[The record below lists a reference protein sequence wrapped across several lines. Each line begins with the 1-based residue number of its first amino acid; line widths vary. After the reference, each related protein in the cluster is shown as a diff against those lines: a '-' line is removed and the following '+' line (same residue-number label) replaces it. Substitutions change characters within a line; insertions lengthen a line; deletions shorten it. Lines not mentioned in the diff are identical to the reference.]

1 MSNIFETETKIK
13 QIIDELKA
21 LSAQAG
27 LANQGEEERI
37 ITSVFLYKFL
47 NDKFMHNLS
56 KFAEEI
62 GETIEEILKNEN
74 DELDA
79 FYDTTSGDVA
89 FGYED
94 TIQYLINHVEQ
105 ADFYKQ
111 FDDALVRIAQNT
123 RNDIFAVE
131 TGVIQL

>member
-47 NDKFMHNLS
+47 NDKLTCPS
-56 KFAEEI
+56 LRKKSARPSRKF
-62 GETIEEILKNEN
+62 
-74 DELDA
+74 
-79 FYDTTSGDVA
+79 
-89 FGYED
+89 
-94 TIQYLINHVEQ
+94 
-105 ADFYKQ
+105 
-111 FDDALVRIAQNT
+111 
-123 RNDIFAVE
+123 
-131 TGVIQL
+131 

>member
-1 MSNIFETETKIK
+1 MSDIFETETKIK

-47 NDKFMHNLS
+47 NDKFMYNLS

-62 GETIEEILKNEN
+62 GETIEEILKNDIPEIP
-74 DELDA
+74 DEYFEEPEYDLHSIYVDA
-79 FYDTTSGDVA
+79 
-89 FGYED
+89 YES
-94 TIQYLINHVEQ
+94 TLLKVV
-105 ADFYKQ
+105 
-111 FDDALVRIAQNT
+111 DD
-123 RNDIFAVE
+123 
-131 TGVIQL
+131 